1 MTLEASMK
9 TTISGIGSVALIA
22 ASFVSV
28 ALPITPAAA
37 ESASQT
43 QCESTEGA
51 VYVKDGPNS
60 RCEYPAV
67 TTKPGNT
74 PDGYDGGAQTTTQ
87 DTTTG
92 QGNLNNKPTTETTCT
107 GHKCPK

>member
-1 MTLEASMK
+1 MK
-9 TTISGIGSVALIA
+9 ITVSGIGSVALIA

-37 ESASQT
+37 ESASQA
-43 QCESTEGA
+43 QCTAGGGTYEK
-51 VYVKDGPNS
+51 VGPNS
-60 RCEYPAV
+60 TCTYPEV

-92 QGNLNNKPTTETTCT
+92 QGNLNNKETTNTTCT

>member
-1 MTLEASMK
+1 MK
-9 TTISGIGSVALIA
+9 TTVSGIGAVALIA
-22 ASFVSV
+22 ASFVSI

-37 ESASQT
+37 ASWSQT
-43 QCESTEGA
+43 QCETDGGT
-51 VYVKDGPNS
+51 YVKDGSNS
-60 RCEYPAV
+60 RCVYPEV

-92 QGNLNNKPTTETTCT
+92 QGNLGNNPTDTTTCT
-107 GHKCPK
+107 GHKCPKN